1 MEQHWQ
7 NMRVPAADL
16 PPPTLVGGVP
26 APAAPP
32 PPAVGHSATSRG
44 ARTVRLFELSGGSW
58 VPAEGYWVPADQ
70 PAAESEIARRA
81 NLDLAR
87 QLEAANARMWEMEA
101 RELEMKSRE
110 EARHDLALALTL
122 S

>member
-58 VPAEGYWVPADQ
+58 VPAEGYWVPAHQ
-70 PAAESEIARRA
+70 PAAE
-81 NLDLAR
+81 
-87 QLEAANARMWEMEA
+87 LEAANTRVREMEA
-101 RELEMKSRE
+101 REMEMQFGE
-110 EARHDLALALTL
+110 AARHGHTPNLALTRIRTL
-122 S
+122 SPSPKPVP